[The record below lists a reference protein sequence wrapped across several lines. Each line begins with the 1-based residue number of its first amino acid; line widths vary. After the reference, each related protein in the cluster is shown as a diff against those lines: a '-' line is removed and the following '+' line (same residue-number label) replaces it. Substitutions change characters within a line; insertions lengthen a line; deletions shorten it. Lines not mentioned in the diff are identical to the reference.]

1 MISIKIDAEG
11 IFEPEQ
17 VRIQKSTDKEDF
29 GGKGLFRADSTL
41 IKLIWSNI

>member
-17 VRIQKSTDKEDF
+17 VRIQSLSTRKILAERDF
-29 GGKGLFRADSTL
+29 LEQTQLLFLTL
-41 IKLIWSNI
+41 LIF

>member
-17 VRIQKSTDKEDF
+17 VRIQITTNKEDF
-29 GGKGLFRADSTL
+29 SRKGLFGADPKFSVTL
-41 IKLIWSNI
+41 SN